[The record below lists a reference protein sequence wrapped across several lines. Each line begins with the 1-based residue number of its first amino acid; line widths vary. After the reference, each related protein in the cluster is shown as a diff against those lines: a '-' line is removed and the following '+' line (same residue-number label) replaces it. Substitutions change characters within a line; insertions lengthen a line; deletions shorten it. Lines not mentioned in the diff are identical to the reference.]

1 MNKKLWSVNNM
12 ARIAMVATLYVVLTL
27 VFAPISYAGFQFR
40 ISEILVLLCFY
51 DPKYC
56 VSLILGCFIS
66 NFFSPGM
73 VIFDL
78 IFGTLHTVVSVICV
92 SKCKKNLAFASLF
105 PTIFG
110 FIAGIGISL
119 AYSLP
124 FFLSTAQV
132 MLGEIV
138 VILGLGY
145 PLFKTLEKNKGFMR
159 AIDINKVSDDSFIS
173 SLGHASIL
181 LMVIS
186 FLLSFTLE
194 MKEGVV
200 LFSLALDNPYVFIL
214 FGLEILSILLTVF
227 TKYKKIKILKLIV
240 DVLCIITF
248 IIFGIILSILS
259 INFAIYLI
267 VLILIT
273 LTSILN
279 LNN

>member
-200 LFSLALDNPYVFIL
+200 LFSLALDNPYIFIL

>member
-248 IIFGIILSILS
+248 IIFGIILSI
-259 INFAIYLI
+259 NFAIYLI

>member
-214 FGLEILSILLTVF
+214 FCLEILSILLTVF

-273 LTSILN
+273 LTSVLN